1 MKSNVGIIGR
11 GNVGSALKRGLE
23 KAGYP
28 VKAVGN
34 DARAVEDTAKWAE
47 IIILA
52 VPFVS
57 IDKVLS
63 EMGKWVDGKIL
74 VDATNVYTPEAQTA
88 VGNKSGAEIIQ
99 TKASEAKVVKAFN
112 IHFAKNMDSG
122 HIGQE
127 QITLLV
133 SGEDEGARAKI
144 LEIGRDIGFDAID
157 AGPLA
162 NSKLLE
168 ALGNLTIQLG
178 YPLGLGTSV
187 GFKLVH

>member
-1 MKSNVGIIGR
+1 LKPNVGIIGR

-28 VKAVGN
+28 VKAVGK
-34 DARAVEDTAKWAE
+34 DARVVEVTAKWAD
-47 IIILA
+47 IIVLA
-52 VPFVS
+52 VPFGS
-57 IDKVLS
+57 IDEVLS
-63 EMGKWVDGKIL
+63 EMGKGIDSKIL
-74 VDATNVYTPEAQTA
+74 VDATNIYTPESQTE
-88 VGNKSGAEIIQ
+88 VGDKSGAEIIQ
-99 TKASEAKVVKAFN
+99 SKASGAKVVKAFN

-122 HIGQE
+122 HVGQE

-133 SGEDEGARAKI
+133 SGDDEGAKAKI
-144 LEIGRDIGFDAID
+144 LEIGRDLGFDAVN

-178 YPLGLGTSV
+178 YPLGMGTSI

>member
-1 MKSNVGIIGR
+1 M
-11 GNVGSALKRGLE
+11 
-23 KAGYP
+23 
-28 VKAVGN
+28 KAVGN